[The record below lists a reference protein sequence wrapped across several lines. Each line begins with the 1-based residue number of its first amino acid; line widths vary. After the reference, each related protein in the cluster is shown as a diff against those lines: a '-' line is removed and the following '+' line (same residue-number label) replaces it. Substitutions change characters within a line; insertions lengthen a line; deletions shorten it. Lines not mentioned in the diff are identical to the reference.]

1 MRSSRDIDELRPDVA
16 ANCRIFLRLCG
27 EAGLDVLVTGTVR
40 DAEFQRRCYERGTAK
55 SPLPAFH
62 AIGVGLAFDICK
74 NVKGHEYD
82 DAAFFRACG
91 EIGEKI
97 GFEWGGRWR
106 TIVDMPHF
114 QWSGAGHG
122 YSSADIIAGRLPPP
136 MPIYTEKEDK
146 GMEKITVK
154 IGSVAVPGY
163 LIEDRTFVPVRET
176 VEALNR
182 KTVVWDDEKKMV
194 TVAL

>member
-1 MRSSRDIDELRPDVA
+1 MYNSRNVDELRADVA
-16 ANCRIFLRLCG
+16 ANCHIFLRLCK
-27 EAGLDVLVTGTVR
+27 EAGLKVLVTGTVR
-40 DAEFQRRCYERGTAK
+40 DAEYQRSCYKRGTSK
-55 SPLPAFH
+55 SKVPTFH
-62 AIGVGLAFDICK
+62 AVGVGLAFDICK

-82 DAAFFRACG
+82 DKAFFYRCA
-91 EIGEKI
+91 EIGERM
-97 GFEWGGRWR
+97 GFEWGGRWKS
-106 TIVDMPHF
+106 IVDMPHF

-136 MPIYTEKEDK
+136 MPLYTEKEDK

-182 KTVVWDDEKKMV
+182 KTVVWDEKTKSV